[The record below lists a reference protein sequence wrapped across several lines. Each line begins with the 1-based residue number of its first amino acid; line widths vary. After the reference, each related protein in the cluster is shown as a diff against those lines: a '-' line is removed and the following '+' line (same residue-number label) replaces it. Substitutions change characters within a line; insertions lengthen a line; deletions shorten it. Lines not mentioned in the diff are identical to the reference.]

1 MISFGICKSIQK
13 MSKCVEI
20 KAFSMNLVQKRL
32 YLHRI
37 SIKIEE
43 AKSDKGEAGI

>member
-20 KAFSMNLVQKRL
+20 KAFSMNRVQKKLKMRD
-32 YLHRI
+32 RI
-37 SIKIEE
+37 YTGFLLK
-43 AKSDKGEAGI
+43 

>member
-20 KAFSMNLVQKRL
+20 KAFSINLVQKKLKMRDVFTQDF
-32 YLHRI
+32 Y
-37 SIKIEE
+37 
-43 AKSDKGEAGI
+43 